1 MAGADQDIAGFATVA
16 GQLAQALHLWYVPLW
31 RGMRALMRG
40 DVGEAARL
48 EAAAAELGDR
58 AHSHNAVA
66 LVTTQR
72 WIRQRQ
78 EGRLV
83 DAAADLGAVLGFGPG
98 ATPLPQGAD
107 ELRLRGVVAAD
118 GGDTA
123 ATARF
128 VGQWAA
134 TALGDRS
141 LDSEWL
147 PETAQLA
154 QLAVVVGDRAV
165 AEVLFEQLSPYA
177 ERFCVEGIG
186 AAFTGS
192 VRWYLAALAGALGR
206 GEDADRLRSAAVE
219 DHRRV
224 GLAVDPPAMASTD
237 RAASSAP
244 SGAHPAQVASLVH
257 EGATWAITFR
267 GVTHRVADA
276 KGVRD
281 LAVLLDR
288 PDEEVHCLELAGGSD
303 VGGAGGPVIDQQAR
317 RAYQDR
323 IQELQEVVQDA
334 RAANDPYRA
343 ERAENELDALV
354 AQLAAAFG
362 LGGRERSA
370 GAAAERA
377 RSTVTS
383 RLRASMR
390 KLGELQPDLR
400 RHLDNAVRTGTWC
413 AYRPEPGIAWR
424 STGRRVPRRERKTH
438 ALHGMPPDR
447 AVTQEGTTMSR
458 RRINGFDLYYERHG
472 DGEPVVLVHGSW
484 TDHLSWAFVV
494 NELAR
499 TNQVVTYDRR
509 GHSRASGAR
518 PRSFGASTRTTSSPW
533 SRRSTSGRST
543 SSGAPTARRSPSAW
557 PPDGPTSC
565 APSPPTSRPSSAS
578 PRPARRWPPT
588 SSPSSARWRRP
599 PPRSAGATP
608 RPPPSGS
615 STSSP
620 SARACGRSSRSR
632 LARQWSPTLPTVI
645 DLVDDPHWGE
655 PPRLADIAAP
665 VLLTDGTA
673 SPSWF
678 RAIVEALTATADVT
692 RHTFPDAGH
701 APHLT
706 HPAEHVAVA
715 RSFIESTHPVTA

>member
-1 MAGADQDIAGFATVA
+1 MQLIRRDRNRPRFAFVHVMVQEVLYERLGLVERCGLHEQVADVLESSGGRVTEIAHHRLRVATGDDDTVAVGWAVRAAEQCFADLAYEDAADWYGRALGLVTALDREGELLIRRGEASVAAGDTAEARETFRQAAVVARQRATPNSWHAPLGLGSGRGGFEVPRNDAVQISLLEEAARALGPSEQDALRARVLARLGVALEPGGRAGPRRQALTEEAIALARHAGDSSTLGYALAVHCDVIAGPDWSAARRDAASEVVALARQTGDRELELLGHRLRLVAHLELGDVAGADQDIAGFATVA

-107 ELRLRGVVAAD
+107 ELRFRAVVAAH

-334 RAANDPYRA
+334 HAAQRSVPRRACR
-343 ERAENELDALV
+343 
-354 AQLAAAFG
+354 
-362 LGGRERSA
+362 
-370 GAAAERA
+370 ERA
-377 RSTVTS
+377 R
-383 RLRASMR
+383 RA
-390 KLGELQPDLR
+390 G
-400 RHLDNAVRTGTWC
+400 
-413 AYRPEPGIAWR
+413 
-424 STGRRVPRRERKTH
+424 
-438 ALHGMPPDR
+438 
-447 AVTQEGTTMSR
+447 
-458 RRINGFDLYYERHG
+458 
-472 DGEPVVLVHGSW
+472 
-484 TDHLSWAFVV
+484 
-494 NELAR
+494 
-499 TNQVVTYDRR
+499 
-509 GHSRASGAR
+509 
-518 PRSFGASTRTTSSPW
+518 
-533 SRRSTSGRST
+533 
-543 SSGAPTARRSPSAW
+543 
-557 PPDGPTSC
+557 
-565 APSPPTSRPSSAS
+565 
-578 PRPARRWPPT
+578 RPARRRVWPGWT
-588 SSPSSARWRRP
+588 RAERR
-599 PPRSAGATP
+599 RGGGT
-608 RPPPSGS
+608 GS
-615 STSSP
+615 
-620 SARACGRSSRSR
+620 
-632 LARQWSPTLPTVI
+632 I
-645 DLVDDPHWGE
+645 D
-655 PPRLADIAAP
+655 R
-665 VLLTDGTA
+665 
-673 SPSWF
+673 
-678 RAIVEALTATADVT
+678 
-692 RHTFPDAGH
+692 
-701 APHLT
+701 
-706 HPAEHVAVA
+706 HVAVA
-715 RSFIESTHPVTA
+715 GVDAQARRAPARSPPSPGQRRAHRDVVRLSTGAGDRVEVHGPTRPTS